1 MSKGKILIVE
11 DEAGFRRIYKEVLE
25 TDGYTVVLAETGEQ
39 GLKSA
44 NEESPDLILLDLR
57 LPTMHGFEVLQKL
70 KEKDT
75 TKNIPVIIFSVMGE
89 QDDIQE
95 GLDLGAE
102 DYAVKGFYSPREI
115 LKQVGS
121 ILARTAKH

>member
-44 NEESPDLILLDLR
+44 NKESPDLILLDLR

-70 KEKDT
+70 KEKEA